1 MKRIG
6 YTRIFTSEDLLDV
19 VLYMC
24 KNTIMKFAL
33 NYRALIDGKWEQIY
47 RVDNY
52 HGFLHEQKF
61 WRTAEPIPIINIE
74 NLPLI
79 YVVERYADEIHNNY
93 YKFRRCFVEAKERQ
107 SFIQGKIQELKNNL
121 ATSIIIDPKDLTDD
135 RAVFWST
142 VTIEDV
148 NTEEIVKYQ
157 LVGPFESDV
166 NENKI
171 SVTSPIGKA
180 LIGKE
185 VGDEVKVNTPG
196 GVREFEIVDISILP

>member
-1 MKRIG
+1 MDKLPISKMGFEKLKKDLEYLKRVAVPENIKEIEEARAHG
-6 YTRIFTSEDLLDV
+6 DISE
-19 VLYMC
+19 
-24 KNTIMKFAL
+24 N
-33 NYRALIDGKWEQIY
+33 
-47 RVDNY
+47 
-52 HGFLHEQKF
+52 
-61 WRTAEPIPIINIE
+61 AE
-74 NLPLI
+74 
-79 YVVERYADEIHNNY
+79 YAA
-93 YKFRRCFVEAKERQ
+93 AKERQ

-121 ATSIIIDPKDLTDD
+121 ATSIIVDPKDLTDD
-135 RAVFWST
+135 RAVFGST

-148 NTEEIVKYQ
+148 NTEEVIKYQ

-185 VGDEVKVNTPG
+185 VGDEVKANTPG

>member
-1 MKRIG
+1 MDK
-6 YTRIFTSEDLLDV
+6 
-19 VLYMC
+19 
-24 KNTIMKFAL
+24 
-33 NYRALIDGKWEQIY
+33 
-47 RVDNY
+47 
-52 HGFLHEQKF
+52 
-61 WRTAEPIPIINIE
+61 IPISKMGFEKLKKDLEYLKRVAVPENIKEIEEARAHGDISE
-74 NLPLI
+74 NA
-79 YVVERYADEIHNNY
+79 EYAA
-93 YKFRRCFVEAKERQ
+93 AKERQ